1 LGRRI
6 EHLSGKISNSA
17 QWLLE
22 NPPGK
27 TEGDTRIQVVLKALN
42 DCKDQWGIAS
52 KVLDFESQGF
62 FTSGPFSESSLATPV
77 GEHDIRMS
85 KTHLDLLIRMINT
98 LIATS
103 TEARTYQKLFDVSLG
118 GMNAFNLKDGNF
130 RGRSKTEQQRWQSK
144 VQERQGV
151 FEGYIVPTASQAS
164 DTKSPSK
171 PEPSPTAKRR
181 QTSDKM
187 GWCPVLKDFIP
198 TEHGKAAHILPH
210 GLGSKMYDILL
221 GGKPSKTNPDE
232 ANNLMDPRN
241 GIWVAGNVEKALD
254 QAQIALMP
262 TDTDAFNFDK
272 KTYDIKLVVLDPH
285 LLEHGKDMILQWG
298 ENNEKKRTWNDVNG
312 QILDFCK
319 ASSRPGRRFLYTS
332 CLLKQKQLRNQ
343 QPKNFEVCLKT
354 LNRGMDTW
362 ATPGSYL
369 DRGKLVD
376 IAEREMVER
385 RFLTLVDT
393 QREEALQMA
402 QRLEIEMVD
411 ESMYLSE

>member
-1 LGRRI
+1 MKPTISWTLG
-6 EHLSGKISNSA
+6 
-17 QWLLE
+17 
-22 NPPGK
+22 
-27 TEGDTRIQVVLKALN
+27 
-42 DCKDQWGIAS
+42 
-52 KVLDFESQGF
+52 
-62 FTSGPFSESSLATPV
+62 
-77 GEHDIRMS
+77 M
-85 KTHLDLLIRMINT
+85 
-98 LIATS
+98 
-103 TEARTYQKLFDVSLG
+103 
-118 GMNAFNLKDGNF
+118 
-130 RGRSKTEQQRWQSK
+130 
-144 VQERQGV
+144 
-151 FEGYIVPTASQAS
+151 
-164 DTKSPSK
+164 
-171 PEPSPTAKRR
+171 
-181 QTSDKM
+181 
-187 GWCPVLKDFIP
+187 
-198 TEHGKAAHILPH
+198 
-210 GLGSKMYDILL
+210 
-221 GGKPSKTNPDE
+221 
-232 ANNLMDPRN
+232 

-312 QILDFCK
+312 QILDFRK